1 MSEKS
6 QYTEMLEIP
15 VTTTNI
21 VTKPKKTRRKKTAPP
36 EELKE
41 QLINEVNAE
50 MAEEP
55 AAAEAAL
62 PEENEYSEVS
72 IVKRK
77 RNGGA
82 SPSWRS
88 RSRSLR
94 CWRR

>member
-6 QYTEMLEIP
+6 QYAEMLEIP

-50 MAEEP
+50 MAEES
-55 AAAEAAL
+55 AAASTEGMA
-62 PEENEYSEVS
+62 
-72 IVKRK
+72 
-77 RNGGA
+77 NGQ
-82 SPSWRS
+82 
-88 RSRSLR
+88 
-94 CWRR
+94 